1 MNDVALLDDST
12 HALLSTSD
20 SQKGFVTVRVD
31 TQLFGIAVL
40 AVRDVLRSMK
50 IANVPLSPPEIAGS
64 LNLRGRIVTVLDMRV
79 LLGMDARETREDAT
93 HVVVEHHDELY
104 SFMVDT
110 VGEVLNLPDERIDK
124 APANMGK
131 DWQEKAVGVCRLDT
145 ELLILLD
152 VQSMLTFSR

>member
-12 HALLSTSD
+12 HALLSMSD
-20 SQKGFVTVRVD
+20 SQKGFVTVRVEQ
-31 TQLFGIAVL
+31 QLFGIGVL
-40 AVRDVLRSMK
+40 SVRDVLRSMK

-79 LLGMDARETREDAT
+79 LLGMEPRETREGAT

-110 VGEVLNLPDERIDK
+110 VGDVLNLSADRIDK
-124 APANMGK
+124 TPANMGK
-131 DWQEKAVGVCRLDT
+131 DWQEKAMGVCRLDT